1 MKHWLPHPLLSFVLW
16 LFWLLITN
24 SFGPGAMLLGAALA
38 IALPIYTHN
47 FWPYRSRM
55 HRPARLL
62 LLFGRVL
69 VDIVTANFHAA
80 KRILGPRASL
90 RPGFVTV
97 PLELT
102 DPVAI
107 TMLTSFISLTPGT
120 VSAEL
125 SRDHRQL
132 TVHSLDIDDA
142 QTLIGNIKQRYEAP
156 LLEVFPC

>member
-1 MKHWLPHPLLSFVLW
+1 MKRWFPHPLFSLVLW
-16 LFWLLITN
+16 VFWLLITN
-24 SFGPGAMLLGAALA
+24 SVGIGAMLLGAVLA
-38 IALPIYTHN
+38 IALPHYSHN
-47 FWPYRSRM
+47 FWPYRSSVR
-55 HRPARLL
+55 RPARLL

-69 VDIVTANFHAA
+69 IDIVTANFQAA

-90 RPGFVTV
+90 RPGFIRV
-97 PLELT
+97 PLQLT

-125 SRDHRQL
+125 SRDRRQL

-142 QTLIGNIKQRYEAP
+142 QKLIANIKQRYEAP